1 MQCIFFPTASYSWH
15 GGKGGG
21 NNPGTVANNA
31 GHLCC
36 SADHELPY
44 GPAPCSSGDLED
56 EACASDL
63 TAWLC
68 VSQPHVL
75 SKAASEL

>member
-1 MQCIFFPTASYSWH
+1 M
-15 GGKGGG
+15 
-21 NNPGTVANNA
+21 ANNA

-63 TAWLC
+63 TAWLG
-68 VSQPHVL
+68 VSQPRIL